1 METFLTLPKL
11 QLILKF
17 QLSFSVSKSFI
28 VLLFSF
34 CILKIFLFYKHNS
47 HFLKNIR
54 CISSFGFI
62 LLPAFSLFPFISLYL
77 CFVSVY
83 SGFPLL
89 PSDFFV
95 VCLNLKVRYKRLPGS
110 FVCICWWVSLY
121 DYVMESAFLC
131 GKIKFLAY
139 CGLCFFQR
147 RILSSLASE

>member
-1 METFLTLPKL
+1 MYGPFNFIIFFLNVFIILFYFLETFLTLPKL

-17 QLSFSVSKSFI
+17 QLAFSVSKFFI
-28 VLLFSF
+28 VPLFSF
-34 CILKIFLFYKHNS
+34 YILKIFLFYKHN
-47 HFLKNIR
+47 FR
-54 CISSFGFI
+54 CISSHGFI

-110 FVCICWWVSLY
+110 FVCIC
-121 DYVMESAFLC
+121 
-131 GKIKFLAY
+131 
-139 CGLCFFQR
+139 
-147 RILSSLASE
+147 